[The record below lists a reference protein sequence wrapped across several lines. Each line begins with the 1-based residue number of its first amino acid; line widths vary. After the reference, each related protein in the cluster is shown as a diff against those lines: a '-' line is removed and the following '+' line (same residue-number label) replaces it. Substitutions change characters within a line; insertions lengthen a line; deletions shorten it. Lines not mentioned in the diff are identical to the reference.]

1 MTNSMVRLTPDVYD
15 LVQTGID
22 SGHYESASE
31 VLRAA
36 LRALHRE
43 QKVSEQRRMAGSIAE
58 EDVFRK
64 LWENS
69 VQSSSRLDRE

>member
-1 MTNSMVRLTPDVYD
+1 MSNGLVRLTPDVYD

-22 SGHYESASE
+22 SGHYDTASE

-43 QKVSEQRRMAGSIAE
+43 QKISERQRLAGSVAE
-58 EDVFRK
+58 GDVFRK

-69 VQSSSRLDRE
+69 VQSSSRLNRD